1 MRLLILWGVASTLR
15 AFDLFMGSGGGVVC
29 SKSVLFLVLIY
40 LVSCFLSSVPIRST
54 NAPGV
59 EGVFTA
65 VTKLAFLNR
74 RHLSIDLIE
83 VSNNHKPRKQHN
95 PIAAQQL
102 QL

>member
-1 MRLLILWGVASTLR
+1 
-15 AFDLFMGSGGGVVC
+15 MGSGGGVVC

-54 NAPGV
+54 NAAGV

-74 RHLSIDLIE
+74 RHLSIDLRSE
-83 VSNNHKPRKQHN
+83 LLTKPTLVVLVRGSPSSYHRKHG
-95 PIAAQQL
+95 
-102 QL
+102 